1 MHAAMGITDEMIR
14 DGTATHR
21 NGSGPTLVA
30 VLAPIEDGGV
40 GLETLLEEKEVAIC
54 GGVASGVEAI
64 STAGDGGESRRHAG
78 VGGEHR
84 GGGERSGREWDGRSG
99 DDELGADV
107 GVGGGGQRV
116 VIRCV
121 VAVVDVM
128 ERRRNGDHARSLRP
142 TCPNPQRA
150 QNGAKGSRTRGTKM

>member
-1 MHAAMGITDEMIR
+1 MKEIR
-14 DGTATHR
+14 HEVATHR

-30 VLAPIEDGGV
+30 VLAPVEDGGV
-40 GLETLLEEKEVAIC
+40 GLETLLEEKEFAIC
-54 GGVASGVEAI
+54 GGVAGGVEAI

-107 GVGGGGQRV
+107 GVGGVGQRV

-128 ERRRNGDHARSLRP
+128 ERHRNGDHARSPRP

-150 QNGAKGSRTRGTKM
+150 QKKWRGEESNAAH